1 MKNSGWRMTNLF
13 LALVFVVVTIW
24 ILMRGTDATGTVQ
37 TPEIKLINLMIW
49 VGFAAVIVVIE
60 LIVWWVAKAR
70 KRR

>member
-49 VGFAAVIVVIE
+49 VGFAAVTVVIE
-60 LIVWWVAKAR
+60 LIVWWIAKAR

>member
-13 LALVFVVVTIW
+13 LALIFVVVTVW

-37 TPEIKLINLMIW
+37 KPEIKLINLMIW
-49 VGFAAVIVVIE
+49 VGFAAVTVVIE
-60 LIVWWVAKAR
+60 LIVWWIAKAR

>member
-13 LALVFVVVTIW
+13 LGLIFVMVTVW
-24 ILMRGTDATGTVQ
+24 ILMRGTDATGAVQ
-37 TPEIKLINLMIW
+37 TPAIKLINLMIW

-60 LIVWWVAKAR
+60 LIVWWAAKAR

>member
-13 LALVFVVVTIW
+13 LALIFVVVTVW

-37 TPEIKLINLMIW
+37 KPEIKLINLMIW
-49 VGFAAVIVVIE
+49 VGFATVTVVIE
-60 LIVWWVAKAR
+60 LIVWWIAKAR

>member
-13 LALVFVVVTIW
+13 LALIFVVVTVW
-24 ILMRGTDATGTVQ
+24 ILMRGTDATGAVQ

-60 LIVWWVAKAR
+60 LIVWWAAKAR